1 VIVYYVEALQ
11 ADVAFDERLAIDA
24 GSLRAGSIT

>member
-1 VIVYYVEALQ
+1 VIVYCVDTLRV
-11 ADVAFDERLAIDA
+11 DVAFDERLAIDA